1 MEKLLEILN
10 GINDET
16 PIEEMRRAVLDV
28 IDSLDGI
35 KKDIEEYQNLVNE
48 QQTKID
54 DLEFE
59 IARLKEENGRIFRE
73 RAEQIQRNIDEKI
86 DEIDEKS
93 QEDMEAE
100 LIENIDI

>member
-35 KKDIEEYQNLVNE
+35 KKDTEEYQNLVNE